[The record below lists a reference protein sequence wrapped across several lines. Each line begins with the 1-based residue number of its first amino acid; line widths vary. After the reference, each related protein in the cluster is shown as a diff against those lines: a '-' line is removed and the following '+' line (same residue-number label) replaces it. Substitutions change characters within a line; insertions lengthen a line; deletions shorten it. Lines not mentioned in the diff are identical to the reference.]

1 MSLPLRVPSPESRVP
16 ARAAAV
22 CFATLLLF
30 GSAARAQ
37 TRGAEIVR
45 QQKATMP
52 DTLLKGN
59 AQGNVILIAR
69 IDKKGA
75 VQDAHALWATHPDLV
90 QPTLAAVQAW
100 SFRPALADGQPIEIA
115 ANIVFPFRIKDE
127 KGKVAG
133 RELLGPAISDLALF
147 PADASGKRSAPEGFP
162 LRKGSDP
169 RVRVEATLDLPAVDK
184 ARTLPYKVEAISPAR
199 KRTTVYEGTVSV
211 ARKQT
216 SVPLRFHVPVSAD
229 WEDGVWLLRVSVD
242 GADAGG
248 GQFWLARD
256 PAHFD
261 FANALRRLSP

>member
-1 MSLPLRVPSPESRVP
+1 M
-16 ARAAAV
+16 RAVFRFPIPGYRFPTWAGAAV
-22 CFATLLLF
+22 SLAL
-30 GSAARAQ
+30 AALSPPAHGQ

-52 DTLLKGN
+52 EMLLKGS

-90 QPTLAAVQAW
+90 APTLAAVQTW
-100 SFRPALADGQPIEIA
+100 SFRPALQDGQPIEIA

-127 KGKVAG
+127 KGKLAG

-147 PADASGKRSAPEGFP
+147 PADASGKRTAPEGFP
-162 LRKGSDP
+162 VRKGADP
-169 RVRVEATLDLPAVDK
+169 TVRAEATLDLPAVDK
-184 ARTLPYKVEAISPAR
+184 ARTLPFKVEAISPAR
-199 KRTTVYEGTVSV
+199 KRTTVSEATVSV
-211 ARKQT
+211 ARKQA
-216 SVPLRFHVPVSAD
+216 SVPLRFHVPISAD

-261 FANALRRLSP
+261 FAAALRRLSP